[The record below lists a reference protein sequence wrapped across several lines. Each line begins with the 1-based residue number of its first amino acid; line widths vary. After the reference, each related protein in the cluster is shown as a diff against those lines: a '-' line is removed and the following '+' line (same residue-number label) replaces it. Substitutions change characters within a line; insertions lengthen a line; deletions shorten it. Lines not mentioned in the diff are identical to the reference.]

1 MSELKK
7 RIKAKLV
14 SVSYMFR
21 ETVEFPALKVTL
33 YSTSLC
39 TSVTL
44 KKKKVKPNSQQQ
56 NTYKNEIQEGTERSR
71 KTGKE
76 VRRVWIEERGRGEG
90 GGRKREKKKER
101 RRGRG

>member
-7 RIKAKLV
+7 RIKTKLV

-44 KKKKVKPNSQQQ
+44 KKKSETQIVNNKILTIMK
-56 NTYKNEIQEGTERSR
+56 YKKGQRDPG
-71 KTGKE
+71 
-76 VRRVWIEERGRGEG
+76 
-90 GGRKREKKKER
+90 KKER
-101 RRGRG
+101 K

>member
-1 MSELKK
+1 MSEMKK

-44 KKKKVKPNSQQQ
+44 KKKVKH
-56 NTYKNEIQEGTERSR
+56 K
-71 KTGKE
+71 
-76 VRRVWIEERGRGEG
+76 
-90 GGRKREKKKER
+90 
-101 RRGRG
+101 